1 MPYNILLILSF
12 MVLLNDQKASVKMTI
27 PMYHILYLDQMHT
40 CCMADLPAEVK
51 RSLAQ
56 EFFDFL
62 KVFGIIGLAIA
73 FVIGQAASKLVT
85 AFVDDIITP
94 FIGLFLP
101 AGDLKAMSF
110 TIGKSKFMWGD
121 LISNVIDFL
130 IIAFIVFLAYK
141 QLSKFKLVE
150 DKSKPEAKK

>member
-1 MPYNILLILSF
+1 
-12 MVLLNDQKASVKMTI
+12 
-27 PMYHILYLDQMHT
+27 
-40 CCMADLPAEVK
+40 MAVNLPTEVK

-62 KVFGIIGLAIA
+62 KTFGIIGLAIA
-73 FVIGQAASKLVT
+73 FVVGQAASKLVT

-110 TIGKSKFMWGD
+110 TIGKSKFMSGD
-121 LISNVIDFL
+121 LISNIIDFL

-141 QLSKFKLVE
+141 QLTKFKLVE
-150 DKSKPEAKK
+150 DKTKPEPKK

>member
-1 MPYNILLILSF
+1 
-12 MVLLNDQKASVKMTI
+12 
-27 PMYHILYLDQMHT
+27 
-40 CCMADLPAEVK
+40 MADLPVEVK

-62 KVFGIIGLAIA
+62 KTFGIIGLAIA

-85 AFVDDIITP
+85 ALVDDIITP
-94 FIGLFLP
+94 FVGLFLP
-101 AGDLKAMSF
+101 AGDLKSMSYSV
-110 TIGKSKFMWGD
+110 GKSKFMWGD
-121 LISNVIDFL
+121 LISDVIDFL

-150 DKSKPEAKK
+150 DKTRPEPKK